1 MIFADKTPIE
11 GEAIRQFEA
20 VLALPG
26 IIEGAG
32 FPDLHPGR
40 GVPVGAAFRSEKFI
54 YPHLIGNDIGCG
66 MSLYRLGIPVRKFR
80 VDKLMRRFTGDI
92 EDMIRQ
98 ISMKYDSICSEA
110 HRSALGTI
118 GHGNHFIEFLA
129 VESTFN
135 DVYKDD
141 SIFVLVHCGSRGYG
155 EMLWRKVTAK
165 YGNSALDPESADG
178 RDYLRESND
187 LINWAR
193 YNRSLVAQAMA
204 EMVKGDAIL
213 ISDSAHNGIFIENPL
228 SGHRTFIH
236 RKGATEI
243 IADKP
248 VMVAGSRGTHS
259 YLVQGLNKAGTLSTL
274 AHGCGRKYQRGDAR
288 SRLKDRYRKEESQ
301 KTSIGS
307 WVICPDKDTLYEE
320 APEAYKNINTVI
332 EDLETLGLAIPWVR
346 FKPLLNIKP

>member
-66 MSLYRLGIPVRKFR
+66 MGLFKLDIPVRKFK
-80 VDKLMRRFTGDI
+80 VDKLMRRFSGDI
-92 EDMIRQ
+92 EDLIRLTALEHD
-98 ISMKYDSICSEA
+98 IARDGKR
-110 HRSALGTI
+110 RSALGTI

-129 VESTFN
+129 IERAFGESE
-135 DVYKDD
+135 KDD
-141 SIFVLVHCGSRGYG
+141 SIYLLVHCGSRGYG
-155 EMLWRKVTAK
+155 EMLWRKVAAVH
-165 YGNSALDPESADG
+165 GNSGLAADEADAL
-178 RDYLRESND
+178 DYLRESNE
-187 LINWAR
+187 LISWAK
-193 YNRSLVAQAMA
+193 YNRYLVAQAAA
-204 EMVKGDAIL
+204 EIAKAHAEPV
-213 ISDSAHNGIFIENPL
+213 SDSTHNGIFSDGEY
-228 SGHRTFIH
+228 FIH
-236 RKGATEI
+236 RKGATEVKPS
-243 IADKP
+243 DP
-248 VMVAGSRGTHS
+248 VMVAGSRGTNS

-307 WVICPDKDTLYEE
+307 LVICPDKDTLYEE